1 MITRIKNKCLLLFIF
16 FIGSVQ
22 ISAQASIN
30 VIDDDGNV
38 FKFPRPMSRIVSLA
52 PHITE
57 LLFAA
62 GASAQIV
69 GTVSFSDYPEAAKI
83 IPLVGSYNKIDI
95 EAVLSRN
102 PDLVIA
108 WSGGNSKEQLEK
120 LKLLGIEVYI
130 SEPKNFTGVAENI
143 RNMGKIL
150 ATENIANLASETF
163 LNELD
168 LLKQQYPENKKVN
181 VFYQV
186 WNDPLMTI
194 SDGHLIGQVIKFC
207 SGNNVFG
214 ELPVISPRVS
224 IEAVIKEN
232 PDVIVA
238 GMAEGREN
246 WLKQWEKWQ
255 VLNAVKNKHVY
266 SINADYVTR
275 QTPRVILGIRKM
287 CEHLE
292 KVRNFSEK

>member
-1 MITRIKNKCLLLFIF
+1 MKNKWLLFFIF
-16 FIGSVQ
+16 FIGSVP

-30 VIDDDGNV
+30 VVDNDGNV
-38 FKFPRPMSRIVSLA
+38 FRFSRPMSRIVSLA

-62 GASAQIV
+62 GASTQIV
-69 GTVSFSDYPEAAKI
+69 GTVSYSDYPQAAKT

-95 EAVLSRN
+95 ETVLSMN

-108 WSGGNSKEQLEK
+108 WSSGNSKEQLEK

-130 SEPKNFTGVAENI
+130 SEPKSFTDVAENI
-143 RNMGKIL
+143 NNMGKIL
-150 ATENIANLASETF
+150 ATENIANHASQSF
-163 LNELD
+163 LKELD
-168 LLKQQYPENKKVN
+168 LLKKQYPENKKVR

-224 IEAVIKEN
+224 IEAVLKEN
-232 PDVIVA
+232 PDVIIA
-238 GMAEGREN
+238 GMAEGRES
-246 WLKQWEKWQ
+246 WLMQWEKWQ
-255 VLNAVKNKHVY
+255 VLKAVKNKHVY
-266 SINADYVTR
+266 SINADYITR
-275 QTPRVILGIRKM
+275 QTPRVIPGIRKM
-287 CEHLE
+287 CEYLD